1 MITRSEAIIPTQR
14 CPTQMSIPFLSEPQ
28 HTTASSQVPET
39 GTQEVAMKLGWMLDW
54 KLNSMLTCLIHTKSL
69 SHSLSRVWL
78 FATLWTVAHQTP
90 PSMGFSRLEYW
101 NGLPFP
107 SPGDLPDPGIK
118 PRSPTLQA
126 DALTSEPPG
135 KLMIQQ
141 MLAIWSLVPLPFL
154 NPAWTSRSSWFT

>member
-90 PSMGFSRLEYW
+90 PSMGFSRQEYW

-118 PRSPTLQA
+118 PRSPALQA

-135 KLMIQQ
+135 KPYT
-141 MLAIWSLVPLPFL
+141 SFL
-154 NPAWTSRSSWFT
+154 QALWTHHIFSPP